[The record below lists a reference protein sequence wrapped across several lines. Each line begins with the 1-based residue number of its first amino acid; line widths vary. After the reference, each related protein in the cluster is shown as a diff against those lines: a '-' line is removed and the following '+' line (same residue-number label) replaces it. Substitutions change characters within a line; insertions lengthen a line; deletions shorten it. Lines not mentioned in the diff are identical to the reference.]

1 MEITINDDR
10 VSVTMDNGKTL
21 QVPSDYLSI
30 ETIDDGDWW
39 DLIIFADGGEWWFT
53 DYRRDRIDG
62 LDDELADGETFAAS
76 DGCSW
81 TRYGAEV
88 LAIAPGRR

>member
-21 QVPSDYLSI
+21 RVPSDYLSI
-30 ETIDDGDWW
+30 ETIDNGDCW
-39 DLIIFADGGEWWFT
+39 DLITFADEEWWFT
-53 DYRRDRIDG
+53 DYRRELIDG
-62 LDDELADGETFAAS
+62 LDGKLADGETFAAN

-81 TRYGAEV
+81 VRYGAEV
-88 LAIAPGRR
+88 LAISPGRR